1 MLFADTRK
9 PTIRQDSRAH
19 LAFLVASCLLTMLH
33 VGCRTYGQAKQT
45 VFNDTTEVDWIMQR
59 VDSRNASDVP
69 VIVSEQPRTLS
80 EFESNGTTNY
90 WDISLTQALDLALT
104 NAQVLRDLGATVLSS
119 PQSMTTENKQ
129 AIQQTDPQY
138 GMQAAL
144 SAFDAQL
151 DVLGTFQKND
161 RRFNNRFFGGGSNVF
176 KQDRHDYVAQL
187 SKRTASGSR
196 VALRSIT
203 DYDFSNATGNIFPS
217 AWQTQ
222 VEGEVRQSLL
232 QGGGTTFNRIAG
244 PISSRSTGPNSAPGI
259 YNGVLIAKVNMDI
272 SEVEFE
278 TSMRKY
284 VSDVINAY
292 WDLYFAY
299 RDYDAK
305 NVAMEKSRETWLVYQ
320 AQKEASRQSG
330 TAEALA
336 REQYFRFQSELK
348 DSIAGKSSQRSQS
361 GNGTEGGIFS
371 GIGGVQAAER
381 RLRLIAGLPL
391 RDDRILRPSDEP
403 TNAPMIFDWNS
414 IASEAVQHR
423 PEIRRQRLVVERR
436 RLEQLAAKNYLL
448 PQFDIYGKYRF
459 RGLDRN
465 LMGSNSAY
473 GDLGTG
479 DFQEWETGF
488 ELSLPIGFRQ
498 AHAAWQNAQQL
509 LRREELILREQERRV
524 VNDLGSMVAEVE
536 RAYLQTESNFN
547 RYFAAADAVD
557 SIEANRKAG
566 LPVNIEQLLDA
577 QRRLA
582 DSQQRY
588 YQSRAEYAVAL
599 KNVHLEKGTLLSEYH
614 LFIGDIVARDNQQ
627 SQVAPLAMNQASATS
642 SLE

>member
-1 MLFADTRK
+1 MIHA
-9 PTIRQDSRAH
+9 
-19 LAFLVASCLLTMLH
+19 
-33 VGCRTYGQAKQT
+33 GCRTYGQAKQT
-45 VFNDTTEVDWIMQR
+45 IFNNTTEVDWIMQR
-59 VDSRNASDVP
+59 VDDRSELENPA
-69 VIVSEQPRTLS
+69 ITAEQPRTLS
-80 EFESNGTTNY
+80 EFEQNKAPNY
-90 WDISLTQALDLALT
+90 WDISLAQALDLALA
-104 NAQVLRDLGATVLSS
+104 NAEVLRDLGATVLTS
-119 PQSMTTENKQ
+119 PQSMTTENKL

-138 GMQAAL
+138 GMQGAL

-161 RRFNNRFFGGGSNVF
+161 RRFNNRFFGGGSNIF
-176 KQDRHDYVAQL
+176 NQDRHDYVAQL

-217 AWQTQ
+217 VWQTQ

-244 PISSRSTGPNSAPGI
+244 PNLNRNNGPNSAPGI

-299 RDYDAK
+299 RDYDSK
-305 NVAMEKSRETWLVYQ
+305 NVALEKSRETWLVYQ
-320 AQKEASRQSG
+320 AQKESSRQSG
-330 TAEALA
+330 AAEALA
-336 REQYFRFQSELK
+336 REQYFRFQSEVK

-381 RLRLIAGLPL
+381 RLRLITGLPL
-391 RDDRILRPSDEP
+391 RDDRILRPSNEP

-414 IASEAVQHR
+414 IASEAVQYR
-423 PEIRRQRLVVERR
+423 PEIRKQRLIVERR
-436 RLEQLAAKNYLL
+436 RLELLAAKNYLL
-448 PQFDIYGKYRF
+448 PQFDVYGKYRF

-465 LMGSNSAY
+465 LMGSDSAY
-473 GDLGTG
+473 SDLGTG

-509 LRREELILREQERRV
+509 VHREELILREQERRI

-536 RAYLQTESNFN
+536 RAYLQTETNFN

-557 SIEANRKAG
+557 SMEANRKAG

-599 KNVHLEKGTLLSEYH
+599 KNVHLEKGSLLAEYQ
-614 LFIGDIVARDNQQ
+614 LFIGEAVMREQQ
-627 SQVAPLAMNQASATS
+627 KQPAEPPPTN
-642 SLE
+642 